1 MRYNT
6 EKVLKFIKENIGK
19 ISYGKMSEKL
29 DIPKS
34 TIGWLVYRHKIKN
47 DKSLIKECKKFTKT
61 EKDYMKK
68 NKEKSF
74 YAISLA
80 LNCSTSR
87 VKKYM
92 LEENLKE
99 EEIIE
104 TEKEYSDYVKK
115 ERHKLENK
123 FKEFLEKIGE
133 NRLLKLKN
141 GCDMKY
147 IEQFETAQFINIIP
161 TEFDAVIKIE
171 ILEAV

>member
-19 ISYGKMSEKL
+19 ISYDKMGEKL
-29 DIPKS
+29 GIPKS

-47 DKSLIKECKKFTKT
+47 DKSLIKECKKFTKK

-80 LNCSTSR
+80 LSCSVER
-87 VKKYM
+87 VKRYM

-99 EEIIE
+99 EIIE
-104 TEKEYSDYVKK
+104 QEKEYSDYVKN
-115 ERHKLENK
+115 ERYKLEHK

-133 NRLLKLKN
+133 NRVLKLKN

-147 IEQFETAQFINIIP
+147 LEQFETAQFINIIP
-161 TEFDAVIKIE
+161 TETDAVIKIE
-171 ILEAV
+171 ILEAI

>member
-1 MRYNT
+1 MRKKKK
-6 EKVLKFIKENIGK
+6 KVLKFIKENIGK

-47 DKSLIKECKKFTKT
+47 DKSLIKECKKFTK
-61 EKDYMKK
+61 
-68 NKEKSF
+68 
-74 YAISLA
+74 
-80 LNCSTSR
+80 
-87 VKKYM
+87 
-92 LEENLKE
+92 
-99 EEIIE
+99 

-161 TEFDAVIKIE
+161 TEFDAIIKVE
-171 ILEAV
+171 ILEAK